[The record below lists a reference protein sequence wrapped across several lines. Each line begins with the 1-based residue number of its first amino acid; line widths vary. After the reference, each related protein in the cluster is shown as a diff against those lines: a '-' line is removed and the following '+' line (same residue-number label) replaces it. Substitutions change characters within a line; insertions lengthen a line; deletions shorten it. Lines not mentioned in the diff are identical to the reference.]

1 MMEIKKILF
10 VTKFEELCFDA
21 LQSLLSLRKAGLE
34 HVVFLNVIEREKVAM
49 RRGAGYL
56 KGEEIR
62 LREMANIRFIDWAE
76 NLFELG
82 MEVGAY
88 IVVGSLVPEVIK
100 AARKEE
106 TDLIVVGRSHKG
118 ILEQLYEGS
127 EVTELLRRT
136 AIPVVVFKHLTESRL
151 VPEKLFDR
159 LLLATDGSPASLR
172 AVEYLKDLKGVAKKI
187 DVVHVVDETE
197 LKGDSN
203 LDVQKTRKEKRKK
216 LDEICEV
223 FEAGGIPT
231 KSHIRVGDPD
241 QEIEK
246 AAREYQSTLIVLGS
260 SGKAAWVERW
270 IGSTPKNIAEGSIFP
285 TMLIPPEQA

>member
-76 NLFELG
+76 NLFEQG

-88 IVVGSLVPEVIK
+88 IVVGDLVPQVIK
-100 AARKEE
+100 AAQKEE
-106 TDLIVVGRSHKG
+106 ADLIVVGRSHKG
-118 ILEQLYEGS
+118 VLEQLYSGS

-136 AIPVVVFKHLTESRL
+136 AIPVVVFKHLSDNLL
-151 VPEKLFDR
+151 VPKRLFDR
-159 LLLATDGSPASLR
+159 PLLATDWSPASLK
-172 AVEYLKDLKGVAKKI
+172 AVEYLKGLKDVAREI
-187 DVVHVVDETE
+187 NVVHVVDETD
-197 LKGDSN
+197 LKGDTT
-203 LDVQKTRKEKRKK
+203 LDVQETRKQKRRK
-216 LDEICEV
+216 LDEICDV
-223 FEAGGIPT
+223 FEAEGISAR
-231 KSHIRVGDPD
+231 SHVRVGDPD
-241 QEIEK
+241 EEVEK
-246 AAREYQSTLIVLGS
+246 AAREYQATMIVLGS

-270 IGSTPKNIAEGSIFP
+270 LGSTPQTIAEKSIFP
-285 TMLIPPEQA
+285 ALLIPPEQE

>member
-223 FEAGGIPT
+223 FEAGGIPA